1 METLEATVASKPD
14 TILGREKRFN
24 ETTGNGHGSEEK
36 AHSGPGVEN
45 TEAVEQKVEE
55 LKAEVRELRSDLRGV
70 ITFISSFNTVKTRTT
85 FFDLFY
91 TYDR

>member
-14 TILGREKRFN
+14 PILEEREEKFN
-24 ETTGNGHGSEEK
+24 ETTRNGHGLEEK
-36 AHSGPGVEN
+36 CSGTVCVEN

-70 ITFISSFNTVKTRTT
+70 ITFISSFNTVRNNLVV
-85 FFDLFY
+85 LFY
-91 TYDR
+91 VMCS